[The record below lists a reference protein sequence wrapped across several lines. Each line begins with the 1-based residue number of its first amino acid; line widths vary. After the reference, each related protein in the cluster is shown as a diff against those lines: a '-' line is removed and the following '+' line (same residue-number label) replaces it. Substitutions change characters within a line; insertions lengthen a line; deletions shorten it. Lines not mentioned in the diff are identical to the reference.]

1 MHTCEYCK
9 SEFDR
14 KSTLNKHYTTS
25 KYCLEIQKKQGKN
38 TIADCFECEYCKKTF
53 TIKGNMKTH
62 SKNCKKKPIEKED
75 EKGTDKER
83 IREEIPTTININ
95 INSNNTSINSNVS
108 FVSHMS
114 VDRIKEAFRDFDTK
128 KLLNMTQSQL
138 ADMIYERL
146 LLAYDQAPSYI
157 CKDRSRNK
165 FYYMN
170 DDNIEVEDPN
180 AIMHRKLVSNG
191 MEPINE
197 DLYWSER
204 TRIERDLA
212 DAIRREDTN
221 KCKSYYADIKELEN
235 AYQKMDIIKDGNEY
249 VSQLSKILPSSYD
262 EQDSVKLVNHRSQ
275 TQNSYKVR
283 WYRMKIKKIGR
294 YTIDELW
301 PNRDIYKN
309 TKTKKIPNEFALSE
323 KIMNEYNF
331 FLRASEEE
339 LVELYGNE

>member
-1 MHTCEYCK
+1 
-9 SEFDR
+9 
-14 KSTLNKHYTTS
+14 
-25 KYCLEIQKKQGKN
+25 
-38 TIADCFECEYCKKTF
+38 
-53 TIKGNMKTH
+53 
-62 SKNCKKKPIEKED
+62 
-75 EKGTDKER
+75 
-83 IREEIPTTININ
+83 
-95 INSNNTSINSNVS
+95 
-108 FVSHMS
+108 MS

-138 ADMIYERL
+138 ADMVYERL